1 MVKKINYVKRKT
13 SKTQTIWNY
22 IRRNPNFRVS
32 EIMIV
37 CDVSI
42 EYLKRFLNALEQ
54 ASYVKFLGKKKPYC
68 NQEYRLVKNT
78 GVIAPKIIK
87 NKEIYDE
94 NIKESFVLNYDDLK
108 NVSQIMTILKFLQD
122 NNYATQEEISIFCR
136 ISKEEFEF
144 IILKFK
150 KYALYI
156 DSFIEEDERNYV
168 FDSCVATKILKNLR

>member
-32 EIMIV
+32 EVMIV

-42 EYLKRFLNALEQ
+42 EYLRRFLNALEQ
-54 ASYVKFLGKKKPYC
+54 AGYLKFSGKTKLYSSK
-68 NQEYRLVKNT
+68 EYRLLRNT

-108 NVSQIMTILKFLQD
+108 NVPQIMTILKFLQD
-122 NNYATQEEISIFCR
+122 NNYATQSELSLFCR
-136 ISKEEFEF
+136 ISKEEFDF

-156 DSFIEEDERNYV
+156 DSFIEENERNYV
-168 FDSCVATKILKNLR
+168 FDSCIATKILKKLR